1 MIPSQSEG
9 VLWLAGQGRA
19 VKGQLDLFTHS
30 RTAILINDLIDSLLE
45 RNMAGATERLQ
56 LLRTEAGGHPALQS
70 LEILTDALQR
80 WPVPATAAAHSARLI
95 EWLDSE
101 VGRAASRVFGTSAQ
115 DFMRPFWHELAHA
128 LAGRPYDPALP
139 RVHSAYCCLRAGEA
153 RAALETLSAIK
164 GHNAGD
170 PFLLQWET
178 VARYRAF
185 GWRAARGACFTLAL
199 RAPEHLIGALT
210 EMGDSALLA
219 DWERFW
225 LECAW
230 LEPGDVIGASWFPA
244 WYLIEHPAT
253 RLEETLTFGDLD
265 SSPARAFQVIRR
277 LQALDPFGHGPAL
290 IAARAELQRIE
301 KQMFLHYMS
310 RPRASQ

>member
-1 MIPSQSEG
+1 
-9 VLWLAGQGRA
+9 
-19 VKGQLDLFTHS
+19 HS

-45 RNMAGATERLQ
+45 RNTVGATERLQ
-56 LLRTEAGGHPALQS
+56 LLRTEAGSHPALQS
-70 LEILTDALQR
+70 LEILTDALER

-101 VGRAASRVFGTSAQ
+101 VERAASRAFGTSAQ
-115 DFMRPFWHELAHA
+115 DFMRPFWRDLAQA
-128 LAGRPYDPALP
+128 LARQPYDPKNP
-139 RVHSAYCCLRAGEA
+139 RAHSAYCCLRAGEA
-153 RAALETLSAIK
+153 RAALESFSAIK
-164 GHNAGD
+164 GHDPGD

-178 VARYRAF
+178 IARYRAF
-185 GWRAARGACFTLAL
+185 GWRAARGSFFTLAL
-199 RAPEHLIGALT
+199 RAPEHLIETLI

-230 LEPGDVIGASWFPA
+230 LEPRDVIGASWFPA

-253 RLEETLTFGDLD
+253 RLEELQTLGDLD
-265 SSPARAFQVIRR
+265 SSPVRAFQVIRR

-290 IAARAELQRIE
+290 ISTRAELRRIDE
-301 KQMFLHYMS
+301 QMFRHYMS
-310 RPRASQ
+310 RPHAT